1 MEALGGLWVA
11 REEAGPGDHFLC
23 TVRICG
29 WEITTEP
36 LLGSKAGGAAL
47 PVGSGGAA
55 HPDLF
60 LASLWSPH

>member
-11 REEAGPGDHFLC
+11 GEEAGPGDHFLY

-55 HPDLF
+55 HPALF